1 MSEII
6 FNLVL
11 NVPFKHALKSH
22 VCFSIKSFHLYHISL
37 HSSMF
42 HITNIDVLFL
52 SSKSYI
58 FNIFSI

>member
-52 SSKSYI
+52 SS
-58 FNIFSI
+58 